1 MGILIEMDGLPF
13 RISEERILSGLNE
26 AQIKAVTT
34 TEGPVLV
41 IAGAGSGK
49 TRVLTHRIAYLIGV
63 KRVFPARILAVTFT
77 NKAANE
83 MKERIIGLLSSEP
96 RDLWMGTFHSICVRI
111 LRKHADKVG
120 YSRNFV
126 IYDRGDQESLVKQ
139 IARDFR
145 DLAERPSS
153 LVNRIS
159 RMKTGLSQELDER
172 ILQIYERYQMEL
184 KRCDAM
190 DFDDLLLKVLELFE
204 SHSEVRDFYAERFKY
219 IHVDEYQDTNRVQ
232 YKLLRHLASRHR
244 NLFVV
249 GDDDQ
254 SIYAFRG
261 ADIRNILEFE
271 RDFPGA
277 TVIRLEK
284 NYRSTRKIL
293 HAASTLISHNIHRK
307 GKTLWT
313 DNPEGEKIPIC
324 ETWDEREEAERVAD
338 IIYSSSRPPSDFLVL
353 YRTNA
358 QSRALEE
365 ALRKYGIPYTI
376 VGGIKFYERK
386 EIKDLLAY
394 LRIILN
400 PRDDVSLTRIIN
412 VPPRGIGKTS
422 LERFQELATRNG
434 ISLYE
439 ALKYNREIPGLRK
452 ATRSKLEEFLALIDE
467 IREKSEDLDA
477 YEVLSEVINRTD
489 YMDYISSTG
498 QRWEVESRLENIQEL
513 LGSVAEFVSEN
524 EDGSLAA
531 YLNSVS
537 LKTEIDDWN
546 PGGAVT
552 LMTVHNAKGLEF
564 PVVIITG
571 LEETVFPHFNSLGS
585 HEEIEEERRL
595 LHVAITRAKEK
606 VYMTFTRRRFTR
618 REREL
623 RPSRFLNELP
633 QEAVQWMGGRPE
645 ESFTPNDEIR
655 RGDLVFHQIFGRGEV
670 LKVYDGKARVR
681 FPSVGIKTLV
691 LEYAKLVKL

>member
-1 MGILIEMDGLPF
+1 MNGLPF
-13 RISEERILSGLNE
+13 RISEERILSGLNDE
-26 AQIKAVTT
+26 QRKAVTT

-63 KRVFPARILAVTFT
+63 KGVFPARILAVTFT

-83 MKERIIGLLSSEP
+83 MKERIISLLSEEP

-111 LRKHADKVG
+111 LRKHADKIG

-145 DLAERPSS
+145 DLAERPGS

-172 ILQIYERYQMEL
+172 ILRIYERYQQEL

-204 SHSEVRDFYAERFKY
+204 SHREVRDFYAERFKY
-219 IHVDEYQDTNRVQ
+219 IHVDEYQDTNRIQ
-232 YKLLRHLASRHR
+232 YMLLRHLASHHR

-293 HAASTLISHNIHRK
+293 QAASTLISHNIHRK

-313 DNPEGEKIPIC
+313 DNPEGEKIPIY

-338 IIYSSSRPPSDFLVL
+338 LIYSSSRPPSDFLVL

-394 LRIILN
+394 LRVILN

-422 LERFQELATRNG
+422 LERFQELASRNG
-434 ISLYE
+434 LSLYE
-439 ALKYNREIPGLRK
+439 AFRYSAEIPGLRK
-452 ATRSKLEEFLALIDE
+452 TTKTKLEEFLALIDE
-467 IREKSEDLDA
+467 FREKLGELDA
-477 YEVLSEVINRTD
+477 YEILSEVINRTD

-606 VYMTFTRRRFTR
+606 VYMTFTRRRFMR
-618 REREL
+618 RERDL
-623 RPSRFLNELP
+623 RPSRFLKELP
-633 QEAVQWMGGRPE
+633 QEAVEWMAGKPE
-645 ESFTPNDEIR
+645 EKVPQDDEIK
-655 RGDLVFHQIFGRGEV
+655 RGDLVFHQIFGKGEV
-670 LKVYDGKARVR
+670 LKVYDGKAKVR
-681 FPSVGIKTLV
+681 FRSVGVKTLV

>member
-1 MGILIEMDGLPF
+1 MNGLPF
-13 RISEERILSGLNE
+13 RISEERILSGLNDE
-26 AQIKAVTT
+26 QRKAVTT

-63 KRVFPARILAVTFT
+63 KGVFPARILAVTFT

-83 MKERIIGLLSSEP
+83 MKERIISLLSEEP

-111 LRKHADKVG
+111 LRKHADKIG

-145 DLAERPSS
+145 DLAERPGS

-172 ILQIYERYQMEL
+172 ILRIYERYQQEL

-204 SHSEVRDFYAERFKY
+204 SHREVRDFYAERFKY
-219 IHVDEYQDTNRVQ
+219 IHVDEYQDTNRIQ
-232 YKLLRHLASRHR
+232 YMLLRHLASHHR

-293 HAASTLISHNIHRK
+293 QAASTLISHNIHRK

-313 DNPEGEKIPIC
+313 DNPEGEKIPIY

-338 IIYSSSRPPSDFLVL
+338 LIYSSSRPPSDFLVL

-394 LRIILN
+394 LRVILN

-422 LERFQELATRNG
+422 LERFQELASRNG
-434 ISLYE
+434 LSLYE
-439 ALKYNREIPGLRK
+439 AFRYSAEIPGLRK
-452 ATRSKLEEFLALIDE
+452 TTRSKLEEFLALIDE
-467 IREKSEDLDA
+467 FREKLGELDA
-477 YEVLSEVINRTD
+477 YEILSEVINRTD

-606 VYMTFTRRRFTR
+606 VYMTFTRRRFMR
-618 REREL
+618 RERDL
-623 RPSRFLNELP
+623 RPSRFLKELP
-633 QEAVQWMGGRPE
+633 QEAVEWMAGKPE
-645 ESFTPNDEIR
+645 EKVPQDDEIK
-655 RGDLVFHQIFGRGEV
+655 RGDLVFHQIFGKGEV
-670 LKVYDGKARVR
+670 LKVYDGKAKVR
-681 FPSVGIKTLV
+681 FRSVGVKTLV

>member
-1 MGILIEMDGLPF
+1 MNGLPF
-13 RISEERILSGLNE
+13 RISEERILSGLNDE
-26 AQIKAVTT
+26 QRKAVTT

-63 KRVFPARILAVTFT
+63 KGVFPARILAVTFT

-83 MKERIIGLLSSEP
+83 MKERIISLLSEEP

-111 LRKHADKVG
+111 LRKHADKIG

-145 DLAERPSS
+145 DLAERPGS

-172 ILQIYERYQMEL
+172 ILRIYERYQQEL

-204 SHSEVRDFYAERFKY
+204 SHREVRDFYAERFKY
-219 IHVDEYQDTNRVQ
+219 IHVDEYQDTNRIQ
-232 YKLLRHLASRHR
+232 YMLLRHLASHHR

-293 HAASTLISHNIHRK
+293 QAASTLISHNIHRK

-313 DNPEGEKIPIC
+313 DNPEGEKIPIY

-338 IIYSSSRPPSDFLVL
+338 LIYSSSKPPSDFLVL

-365 ALRKYGIPYTI
+365 ALRKYGIPYTL

-394 LRIILN
+394 LRVILN

-422 LERFQELATRNG
+422 LERFQELASRNG
-434 ISLYE
+434 LSLYE
-439 ALKYNREIPGLRK
+439 AFRYSAEIPGLRRT
-452 ATRSKLEEFLALIDE
+452 TRSNLEEFLALIDE
-467 IREKSEDLDA
+467 FREKLGELDA
-477 YEVLSEVINRTD
+477 YEILSEVINRTD

-606 VYMTFTRRRFTR
+606 VYMTFTRRRFMR
-618 REREL
+618 RERDL
-623 RPSRFLNELP
+623 RPSRFLKELP
-633 QEAVQWMGGRPE
+633 QEAVEWMAGKPE
-645 ESFTPNDEIR
+645 EKVPQDDEIK
-655 RGDLVFHQIFGRGEV
+655 RGDLVFHQIFGKGEV
-670 LKVYDGKARVR
+670 LKVYDGKAKVR
-681 FPSVGIKTLV
+681 FRSVGVKTLV

>member
-1 MGILIEMDGLPF
+1 MDGLPF

-26 AQIKAVTT
+26 AQRKAVTT

-83 MKERIIGLLSSEP
+83 VKERIIGLLSSEP

-190 DFDDLLLKVLELFE
+190 DFDDLLLKVLGLFE

-313 DNPEGEKIPIC
+313 DNPEGEKIPIY

-422 LERFQELATRNG
+422 LERFQELASRNG

-633 QEAVQWMGGRPE
+633 QEAVQWMGGRSE

>member
-1 MGILIEMDGLPF
+1 MNGLPF
-13 RISEERILSGLNE
+13 RISEERILSGLNDE
-26 AQIKAVTT
+26 QRKAVTT

-63 KRVFPARILAVTFT
+63 KGVFPARILAVTFT

-83 MKERIIGLLSSEP
+83 MKERIISLLSEEP

-111 LRKHADKVG
+111 LRKHADKIG

-145 DLAERPSS
+145 DLAERPGS

-172 ILQIYERYQMEL
+172 ILRIYERYQQEL

-204 SHSEVRDFYAERFKY
+204 SHREVRDFYAERFKY
-219 IHVDEYQDTNRVQ
+219 IHVDEYQDTNRIQ
-232 YKLLRHLASRHR
+232 YMLLRHLASHHR

-277 TVIRLEK
+277 TLIRLEK

-293 HAASTLISHNIHRK
+293 QAASTLISHNIHRK

-313 DNPEGEKIPIC
+313 DNPEGEKIPIY

-338 IIYSSSRPPSDFLVL
+338 LIYSSSRPPSDFLVL

-365 ALRKYGIPYTI
+365 ALRKYGLPYTI

-394 LRIILN
+394 LRVILN

-422 LERFQELATRNG
+422 LERFQELASRNG
-434 ISLYE
+434 LSLYE
-439 ALKYNREIPGLRK
+439 AFRYSAEIPGLRK
-452 ATRSKLEEFLALIDE
+452 TTKTKLEEFLALIDE
-467 IREKSEDLDA
+467 FREKLGELDA
-477 YEVLSEVINRTD
+477 YEILSEVINRTD

-606 VYMTFTRRRFTR
+606 VYMTFTRRRFMR
-618 REREL
+618 RERDL
-623 RPSRFLNELP
+623 RPSRFLKELP
-633 QEAVQWMGGRPE
+633 QEAVEWMAGKPE
-645 ESFTPNDEIR
+645 EKVPQDDEIK
-655 RGDLVFHQIFGRGEV
+655 RGDLVFHQIFGKGEV
-670 LKVYDGKARVR
+670 LKVYDGKAKVR
-681 FPSVGIKTLV
+681 FRSVGVKTLV

>member
-1 MGILIEMDGLPF
+1 MNGLPF
-13 RISEERILSGLNE
+13 RISEERILSGLNDE
-26 AQIKAVTT
+26 QRKAVTT

-63 KRVFPARILAVTFT
+63 KGVFPARILAVTFT

-83 MKERIIGLLSSEP
+83 MKERIISLLSEEP

-111 LRKHADKVG
+111 LRKHADKIG

-145 DLAERPSS
+145 DLAERPGS

-172 ILQIYERYQMEL
+172 ILRIYERYQQEL

-204 SHSEVRDFYAERFKY
+204 SHREVRDFYAERFKY
-219 IHVDEYQDTNRVQ
+219 IHVDEYQDTNRIQ
-232 YKLLRHLASRHR
+232 YMLLRHLASHHR

-293 HAASTLISHNIHRK
+293 QAASTLISHNIHRK

-313 DNPEGEKIPIC
+313 DNPEGEKIPIY
-324 ETWDEREEAERVAD
+324 ETWDEREEAEKVAD
-338 IIYSSSRPPSDFLVL
+338 LIYSSSRPPSDFLVL

-365 ALRKYGIPYTI
+365 ALRKYGLPYTI

-394 LRIILN
+394 LRVILN

-422 LERFQELATRNG
+422 LERFQELASRNG
-434 ISLYE
+434 LSLYE
-439 ALKYNREIPGLRK
+439 AFRYSAEIPGLRK
-452 ATRSKLEEFLALIDE
+452 TTRSKLEEFLALIDE
-467 IREKSEDLDA
+467 FREKLGELDA
-477 YEVLSEVINRTD
+477 YEILSEVINRTD

-606 VYMTFTRRRFTR
+606 VYMTFTRRRFMR
-618 REREL
+618 RERDL
-623 RPSRFLNELP
+623 RPSRFLKELP
-633 QEAVQWMGGRPE
+633 QEAVEWMAGKPE
-645 ESFTPNDEIR
+645 EKVPQDDEIK
-655 RGDLVFHQIFGRGEV
+655 RGDLVFHQIFGKGEV
-670 LKVYDGKARVR
+670 LKVYDGKAKVR
-681 FPSVGIKTLV
+681 FRSVGVKTLV

>member
-1 MGILIEMDGLPF
+1 MNGLPF
-13 RISEERILSGLNE
+13 RISEERILSGLNDE
-26 AQIKAVTT
+26 QRKAVTT

-63 KRVFPARILAVTFT
+63 KGVFPARILAVTFT

-83 MKERIIGLLSSEP
+83 MKERIISLLSEEP

-111 LRKHADKVG
+111 LRKHADKIG

-145 DLAERPSS
+145 DLAERPGS

-172 ILQIYERYQMEL
+172 ILRIYERYQQEL

-204 SHSEVRDFYAERFKY
+204 SHREVRDFYAERFKY
-219 IHVDEYQDTNRVQ
+219 IHVDEYQDTNRIQ
-232 YKLLRHLASRHR
+232 YMLLRHLASHHR

-293 HAASTLISHNIHRK
+293 QAASTLISHNIHRK

-313 DNPEGEKIPIC
+313 DNPEGEKIPIY

-338 IIYSSSRPPSDFLVL
+338 LIYSSSKPPSDFLVL

-365 ALRKYGIPYTI
+365 ALRKYGLPYTI

-394 LRIILN
+394 LRVILN

-422 LERFQELATRNG
+422 LERFQELASRNG
-434 ISLYE
+434 LSLYE
-439 ALKYNREIPGLRK
+439 AFRYSAEIPGLRK
-452 ATRSKLEEFLALIDE
+452 TTKTKLEEFLALIDE
-467 IREKSEDLDA
+467 FREKLGELDA
-477 YEVLSEVINRTD
+477 YEILSEVINRTD

-606 VYMTFTRRRFTR
+606 VYMTFTRRRFMR
-618 REREL
+618 RERDL
-623 RPSRFLNELP
+623 RPSRFLKELP
-633 QEAVQWMGGRPE
+633 QEAVEWMAGKPE
-645 ESFTPNDEIR
+645 EKVPQDDEIK
-655 RGDLVFHQIFGRGEV
+655 RGDLVFHQIFGKGEV
-670 LKVYDGKARVR
+670 LKVYDGKAKVR
-681 FPSVGIKTLV
+681 FRSVGVKTLV

>member
-1 MGILIEMDGLPF
+1 MNGLPF
-13 RISEERILSGLNE
+13 RISEERILSGLNDE
-26 AQIKAVTT
+26 QRKAVTT

-63 KRVFPARILAVTFT
+63 KGVFPARILAVTFT

-83 MKERIIGLLSSEP
+83 MKERIISLLSEEP

-111 LRKHADKVG
+111 LRKHADKIG

-145 DLAERPSS
+145 DLAERPGS

-172 ILQIYERYQMEL
+172 ILRIYERYQQEL
-184 KRCDAM
+184 KRCNAM
-190 DFDDLLLKVLELFE
+190 DFDDLLLKALELFE
-204 SHSEVRDFYAERFKY
+204 SHREVRDFYAERFKY
-219 IHVDEYQDTNRVQ
+219 IHVDEYQDTNRIQ
-232 YKLLRHLASRHR
+232 YMLLRHLASHHR

-293 HAASTLISHNIHRK
+293 QAASTLISHNIHRK

-313 DNPEGEKIPIC
+313 DNPEGEKIPIY
-324 ETWDEREEAERVAD
+324 ETWDEREEAEKVAD
-338 IIYSSSRPPSDFLVL
+338 LIYSSSRPPSDFLVL

-365 ALRKYGIPYTI
+365 ALRKYGLPYTI

-394 LRIILN
+394 LRVILN

-422 LERFQELATRNG
+422 LERFQELASRNG
-434 ISLYE
+434 LSLYE
-439 ALKYNREIPGLRK
+439 AFRYSAEIPGLRK
-452 ATRSKLEEFLALIDE
+452 TTRSKLEEFLALIDE
-467 IREKSEDLDA
+467 FREKLGELDA
-477 YEVLSEVINRTD
+477 YEILSEVINRTD

-606 VYMTFTRRRFTR
+606 VYMTFTRRRFMR
-618 REREL
+618 RERDL
-623 RPSRFLNELP
+623 RPSRFLKELP
-633 QEAVQWMGGRPE
+633 QEAVEWMAGKPE
-645 ESFTPNDEIR
+645 EKVPQDDEIK
-655 RGDLVFHQIFGRGEV
+655 RGDLVFHQIFGKGEV
-670 LKVYDGKARVR
+670 LKVYDGKAKVR
-681 FPSVGIKTLV
+681 FRSVGVKTLV

>member
-1 MGILIEMDGLPF
+1 MNGLPF
-13 RISEERILSGLNE
+13 RISEERILSGLNDE
-26 AQIKAVTT
+26 QRKAVTT

-63 KRVFPARILAVTFT
+63 KGVFPARILAVTFT

-83 MKERIIGLLSSEP
+83 MKERIISLLSEEP

-111 LRKHADKVG
+111 LRKHADKIG

-145 DLAERPSS
+145 DLAERPGS

-172 ILQIYERYQMEL
+172 ILRIYERYQQEL

-204 SHSEVRDFYAERFKY
+204 SHREVRDFYAERFKY
-219 IHVDEYQDTNRVQ
+219 IHVDEYQDTNRIQ
-232 YKLLRHLASRHR
+232 YMLLRHLASHHR

-293 HAASTLISHNIHRK
+293 QAASTLISHNIHRK

-313 DNPEGEKIPIC
+313 DNPEGEKIPIY

-338 IIYSSSRPPSDFLVL
+338 LIYSSSRPPSDFLVL

-365 ALRKYGIPYTI
+365 ALRKYGLPYTI

-394 LRIILN
+394 LRVILN

-422 LERFQELATRNG
+422 LERFQELASRNG
-434 ISLYE
+434 LSLYE
-439 ALKYNREIPGLRK
+439 AFRYSAEIPGLRK
-452 ATRSKLEEFLALIDE
+452 TTRSKLEEFLALIDE
-467 IREKSEDLDA
+467 FREKLGELDA
-477 YEVLSEVINRTD
+477 YEILSEVINRTD

-606 VYMTFTRRRFTR
+606 VYMTFTRRRFMR
-618 REREL
+618 RERDL
-623 RPSRFLNELP
+623 RPSRFLKELP
-633 QEAVQWMGGRPE
+633 QEAVEWMAGKPE
-645 ESFTPNDEIR
+645 EKVPQDDEIK
-655 RGDLVFHQIFGRGEV
+655 RGDLVFHQIFGKGEV
-670 LKVYDGKARVR
+670 LKVYDGKAKVR
-681 FPSVGIKTLV
+681 FRSVGVKTLV

>member
-1 MGILIEMDGLPF
+1 MNGLPF
-13 RISEERILSGLNE
+13 RISEERILSGLNDE
-26 AQIKAVTT
+26 QRKAVTT

-63 KRVFPARILAVTFT
+63 KGVFPARILAVTFT

-83 MKERIIGLLSSEP
+83 MKERIISLLSEEP

-111 LRKHADKVG
+111 LRKHADKIG

-145 DLAERPSS
+145 DLAERPGS

-172 ILQIYERYQMEL
+172 ILRIYERYQQEL

-204 SHSEVRDFYAERFKY
+204 SHREVRDFYAERFKY
-219 IHVDEYQDTNRVQ
+219 IHVDEYQDTNRIQ
-232 YKLLRHLASRHR
+232 YMLLRHLASHHR

-293 HAASTLISHNIHRK
+293 QAASTLISHNIHRK

-313 DNPEGEKIPIC
+313 DNPEGEKIPIY

-338 IIYSSSRPPSDFLVL
+338 LIYSSSKPPSDFLVL

-394 LRIILN
+394 LRVILN

-422 LERFQELATRNG
+422 LERFQELASRNG
-434 ISLYE
+434 LSLHE
-439 ALKYNREIPGLRK
+439 AFRYSAEIPGLRK
-452 ATRSKLEEFLALIDE
+452 TTKTKLEEFLALIDE
-467 IREKSEDLDA
+467 FREKLGELDA
-477 YEVLSEVINRTD
+477 YEILSEVINRTD

-606 VYMTFTRRRFTR
+606 VYMTFTRRRFMR
-618 REREL
+618 RERDL
-623 RPSRFLNELP
+623 RPSRFLKELP
-633 QEAVQWMGGRPE
+633 QEAVEWMAGKPE
-645 ESFTPNDEIR
+645 EKVPQDDEIK
-655 RGDLVFHQIFGRGEV
+655 RGDLVFHQIFGKGEV
-670 LKVYDGKARVR
+670 LKVYDGKAKVR
-681 FPSVGIKTLV
+681 FRSVGVKTLV

>member
-1 MGILIEMDGLPF
+1 VGVLIEMNGLPF
-13 RISEERILSGLNE
+13 RISEERILSGLNDE
-26 AQIKAVTT
+26 QRKAVTT

-63 KRVFPARILAVTFT
+63 KGVFPARILAVTFT

-83 MKERIIGLLSSEP
+83 MKERIISLLSEEP

-111 LRKHADKVG
+111 LRKHADKIG

-145 DLAERPSS
+145 DLAERPGS

-172 ILQIYERYQMEL
+172 ILRIYERYQQEL
-184 KRCDAM
+184 KRCNAM
-190 DFDDLLLKVLELFE
+190 DFDDLLLKALELFE
-204 SHSEVRDFYAERFKY
+204 SHREVRDFYAERFKY
-219 IHVDEYQDTNRVQ
+219 IHVDEYQDTNRIQ
-232 YKLLRHLASRHR
+232 YMLLRHLASHHR

-293 HAASTLISHNIHRK
+293 QAASTLISHNIHRK

-313 DNPEGEKIPIC
+313 DNPEGEKIPIY
-324 ETWDEREEAERVAD
+324 ETWDEREEAEKVAD
-338 IIYSSSRPPSDFLVL
+338 LIYSSSRPPSDFLVL

-365 ALRKYGIPYTI
+365 ALRKYGLPYTI

-394 LRIILN
+394 LRVILN

-422 LERFQELATRNG
+422 LERFQELASRNG
-434 ISLYE
+434 LSLYE
-439 ALKYNREIPGLRK
+439 AFRYSAEIPGLRK
-452 ATRSKLEEFLALIDE
+452 TTRSKLEEFLALIDE
-467 IREKSEDLDA
+467 FREKLGELDA
-477 YEVLSEVINRTD
+477 YEILSEVINRTD

-606 VYMTFTRRRFTR
+606 VYMTFTRRRFMR
-618 REREL
+618 RERDL
-623 RPSRFLNELP
+623 RPSRFLKELP
-633 QEAVQWMGGRPE
+633 QEAVEWMAGKPE
-645 ESFTPNDEIR
+645 EKVPQDDEIK
-655 RGDLVFHQIFGRGEV
+655 RGDLVFHQIFGKGEV
-670 LKVYDGKARVR
+670 LKVYDGKAKVR
-681 FPSVGIKTLV
+681 FRSVGVKTLV

>member
-1 MGILIEMDGLPF
+1 MNGLPF
-13 RISEERILSGLNE
+13 RISEERILSGLNDE
-26 AQIKAVTT
+26 QRKAVTT

-63 KRVFPARILAVTFT
+63 KGVFPARILAVTFT

-83 MKERIIGLLSSEP
+83 MKERIISLLSEEP

-111 LRKHADKVG
+111 LRKHADKIG

-145 DLAERPSS
+145 DLAERPGS

-172 ILQIYERYQMEL
+172 ILRIYERYQQEL

-204 SHSEVRDFYAERFKY
+204 SHREVRDFYAERFKY
-219 IHVDEYQDTNRVQ
+219 IHVDEYQDTNRIQ
-232 YKLLRHLASRHR
+232 YMLLRHLASHHR

-293 HAASTLISHNIHRK
+293 QAASTLISHNIHRK

-313 DNPEGEKIPIC
+313 DNPEGEKIPIY

-338 IIYSSSRPPSDFLVL
+338 LIYSSSKPPSDFLVL

-365 ALRKYGIPYTI
+365 ALRKYGLPYTI

-394 LRIILN
+394 LRVILN

-422 LERFQELATRNG
+422 LERFQELASRNG
-434 ISLYE
+434 LSLYE
-439 ALKYNREIPGLRK
+439 AFRYSAEIPGLRK
-452 ATRSKLEEFLALIDE
+452 TTRSKLEEFLALIDE
-467 IREKSEDLDA
+467 FREKLGELDA
-477 YEVLSEVINRTD
+477 YEILSEVINRTD

-606 VYMTFTRRRFTR
+606 VYMTFTRRRFMR
-618 REREL
+618 RERDL
-623 RPSRFLNELP
+623 RPSRFLKELP
-633 QEAVQWMGGRPE
+633 QEAVEWMAGKPE
-645 ESFTPNDEIR
+645 EKVPQDDEIK
-655 RGDLVFHQIFGRGEV
+655 RGDLVFHQIFGKGEV
-670 LKVYDGKARVR
+670 LKVYDGKAKVR
-681 FPSVGIKTLV
+681 FRSVGVKTLV

>member
-1 MGILIEMDGLPF
+1 MNGLPF
-13 RISEERILSGLNE
+13 RISEERILSGLNDE
-26 AQIKAVTT
+26 QRKAVTT

-63 KRVFPARILAVTFT
+63 KGVFPARILAVTFT

-83 MKERIIGLLSSEP
+83 MKERIISLLSEEP

-111 LRKHADKVG
+111 LRKHADKIG

-145 DLAERPSS
+145 DLAERPGS

-172 ILQIYERYQMEL
+172 ILRIYERYQQEL

-204 SHSEVRDFYAERFKY
+204 SHREVRDFYAERFKY
-219 IHVDEYQDTNRVQ
+219 IHVDEYQDTNRIQ
-232 YKLLRHLASRHR
+232 YMLLRHLASHHR

-293 HAASTLISHNIHRK
+293 QAASTLISHNIHRK

-313 DNPEGEKIPIC
+313 DNPEGEKIPIY
-324 ETWDEREEAERVAD
+324 ETWDEREEAEKVAD
-338 IIYSSSRPPSDFLVL
+338 LIYSSSRPPSDFLVL

-394 LRIILN
+394 LRVILN

-422 LERFQELATRNG
+422 LERFQELASRNG
-434 ISLYE
+434 LSLYE
-439 ALKYNREIPGLRK
+439 AFRYSAEIPGLRK
-452 ATRSKLEEFLALIDE
+452 TTRSKLEEFLALIDE
-467 IREKSEDLDA
+467 FREKLGELDA
-477 YEVLSEVINRTD
+477 YEILSEVINRTD

-606 VYMTFTRRRFTR
+606 VYMTFTRRRFMR
-618 REREL
+618 RERDL
-623 RPSRFLNELP
+623 RPSRFLKELP
-633 QEAVQWMGGRPE
+633 QEAVEWMAGKPE
-645 ESFTPNDEIR
+645 EKVPQDDEIK
-655 RGDLVFHQIFGRGEV
+655 RGDLVFHQIFGKGEV
-670 LKVYDGKARVR
+670 LKVYDGKAKVR
-681 FPSVGIKTLV
+681 FRSVGVKTLV

>member
-1 MGILIEMDGLPF
+1 MNGLPF
-13 RISEERILSGLNE
+13 RISEERILSGLNDE
-26 AQIKAVTT
+26 QRKAVTT

-63 KRVFPARILAVTFT
+63 KGVFPARILAVTFT

-83 MKERIIGLLSSEP
+83 MKERIISLLSEEP

-111 LRKHADKVG
+111 LRKHADKIG

-145 DLAERPSS
+145 DLAERPGS

-172 ILQIYERYQMEL
+172 ILRIYERYQQEL

-204 SHSEVRDFYAERFKY
+204 SHREVRDFYAERFKY
-219 IHVDEYQDTNRVQ
+219 IHVDEYQDTNRIQ
-232 YKLLRHLASRHR
+232 YMLLRHLASHHR

-293 HAASTLISHNIHRK
+293 QAASTLISHNIHRK

-313 DNPEGEKIPIC
+313 DNPEGEKIPIY

-338 IIYSSSRPPSDFLVL
+338 LIYSSSRPPSDFLVL

-365 ALRKYGIPYTI
+365 ALRKYGLPYTI

-394 LRIILN
+394 LRVILN

-422 LERFQELATRNG
+422 LERFQELASRNG
-434 ISLYE
+434 LSLYE
-439 ALKYNREIPGLRK
+439 AFRYSAEIPGLRK
-452 ATRSKLEEFLALIDE
+452 TTKTKLEEFLALIDE
-467 IREKSEDLDA
+467 FREKLGELDA
-477 YEVLSEVINRTD
+477 YEILSEVINRTD

-606 VYMTFTRRRFTR
+606 VYMTFTRRRFMR
-618 REREL
+618 RERDL
-623 RPSRFLNELP
+623 RPSRFLKELP
-633 QEAVQWMGGRPE
+633 QEAVEWMAGKPE
-645 ESFTPNDEIR
+645 EKVPQDDEIK
-655 RGDLVFHQIFGRGEV
+655 RGDLVFHQIFGKGEV
-670 LKVYDGKARVR
+670 LKVYDGKAKVR
-681 FPSVGIKTLV
+681 FRSVGVKTLV

>member
-1 MGILIEMDGLPF
+1 MNGLPF
-13 RISEERILSGLNE
+13 RISEERILSGLNDE
-26 AQIKAVTT
+26 QRKAVTT

-63 KRVFPARILAVTFT
+63 KGVFPARILAVTFT

-83 MKERIIGLLSSEP
+83 MKERIISLLSEEP

-111 LRKHADKVG
+111 LRKHADKIG

-145 DLAERPSS
+145 DLAERPGS

-172 ILQIYERYQMEL
+172 ILRIYERYQQEL

-204 SHSEVRDFYAERFKY
+204 SHREVRDFYAERFKY
-219 IHVDEYQDTNRVQ
+219 IHVDEYQDTNRIQ
-232 YKLLRHLASRHR
+232 YMLLRHLASHHR

-293 HAASTLISHNIHRK
+293 QAASTLISHNIHRK

-313 DNPEGEKIPIC
+313 DNPEGEKIPIY
-324 ETWDEREEAERVAD
+324 ETWDEREEAEKVAD
-338 IIYSSSRPPSDFLVL
+338 LIYSSSRPPSDFLVL

-365 ALRKYGIPYTI
+365 ALRKYGLPYTI

-394 LRIILN
+394 LRVILN

-422 LERFQELATRNG
+422 LERFQELASRNG
-434 ISLYE
+434 LSLYE
-439 ALKYNREIPGLRK
+439 AFRYSAEIPGLRK
-452 ATRSKLEEFLALIDE
+452 TTKTKLEEFLALIDE
-467 IREKSEDLDA
+467 FREKLGELDA
-477 YEVLSEVINRTD
+477 YEILSEVINRTD

-606 VYMTFTRRRFTR
+606 VYMTFTRRRFMR
-618 REREL
+618 RERDL
-623 RPSRFLNELP
+623 RPSRFLKELP
-633 QEAVQWMGGRPE
+633 QEAVEWMAGKPE
-645 ESFTPNDEIR
+645 EKVPQDDEIK
-655 RGDLVFHQIFGRGEV
+655 RGDLVFHQIFGKGEV
-670 LKVYDGKARVR
+670 LKVYDGKAKVR
-681 FPSVGIKTLV
+681 FRSVGVKTLV